1 MKIIDR
7 YISKNFIKSFLL
19 SLIAF
24 VGIFLV
30 SQLFKVIRYV
40 SDGRFSAD
48 ESIIYILTMIPKIL
62 IDVAPLAVLLG
73 SLMTISSMA
82 SNLEIISLKT
92 SGISFKRI
100 ILFPVL
106 ISLIISGVVFY
117 INDSL
122 YPYALRK
129 NREIKS
135 RDVIVREAPI
145 EKNNAFLRGEN
156 GNYIYLIGKINR
168 KTGFAE
174 NIEIIDLNSKF
185 DKVERPIEKNNAFL
199 RGENGNYIYL
209 IGKINRKTGFAE
221 NIEIIDLNSKFD
233 KVERL
238 ITAKEGRYNFSKE
251 IWMLKNANIYDGEK
265 IAKPIEK
272 EIFTEERYNDEPDK
286 FITQNVEPRTLTI
299 KELKKS
305 IRYDGEKIAKPIEK
319 EIFTEERYNDE
330 PDKFITQNVE
340 PRTLTIKELKKSIRE
355 IKSVG
360 GDTREFLVELGNR
373 YSFPFASF
381 IISFLGLS
389 LGSRYVRG
397 ASAINLALSVALG
410 YGYYIVQ
417 ASFEALS
424 INGFLNP
431 FIGGWIPNIICLVV
445 GIYFVY
451 RSEY

>member
-135 RDVIVREAPI
+135 RDVIVREAPT

-156 GNYIYLIGKINR
+156 GNYIYLMGKINR

-174 NIEIIDLNSKF
+174 NIEIVDLNDTF
-185 DKVERPIEKNNAFL
+185 DKVERI
-199 RGENGNYIYL
+199 
-209 IGKINRKTGFAE
+209 
-221 NIEIIDLNSKFD
+221 
-233 KVERL
+233 
-238 ITAKEGRYNFSKE
+238 ITAKEGRYNFSKK
-251 IWMLKNANIYDGEK
+251 IWMLKEANIYDGEK
-265 IAKPIEK
+265 IAKPIENK
-272 EIFTEERYNDEPDK
+272 
-286 FITQNVEPRTLTI
+286 
-299 KELKKS
+299 
-305 IRYDGEKIAKPIEK
+305 
-319 EIFTEERYNDE
+319 IFTEERYNDE

-431 FIGGWIPNIICLVV
+431 FIGGWIPNIIFLVV

>member
-106 ISLIISGVVFY
+106 ISVIISGVVFY

-135 RDVIVREAPI
+135 RDVIVREAPT
-145 EKNNAFLRGEN
+145 EKSNAFLRGEN
-156 GNYIYLIGKINR
+156 GNYIYLMGKINR

-174 NIEIIDLNSKF
+174 NIEIIDLNSTF
-185 DKVERPIEKNNAFL
+185 DKVER
-199 RGENGNYIYL
+199 
-209 IGKINRKTGFAE
+209 
-221 NIEIIDLNSKFD
+221 IITSKD
-233 KVERL
+233 
-238 ITAKEGRYNFSKE
+238 GRYNFTKK
-251 IWMLKNANIYDGEK
+251 IWMLKDANIYDGEN
-265 IAKPIEK
+265 IAKPIKK
-272 EIFTEERYNDEPDK
+272 EMFTEDRYNDEPDN

-299 KELKKS
+299 KELKK
-305 IRYDGEKIAKPIEK
+305 A
-319 EIFTEERYNDE
+319 
-330 PDKFITQNVE
+330 
-340 PRTLTIKELKKSIRE
+340 IRE

-397 ASAINLALSVALG
+397 ASALNLALSVALG

-431 FIGGWIPNIICLVV
+431 FIGGWIPNIIFLVV